1 MGDPPDAI
9 EQPLIQISVL
19 RLHGFGLQI
28 CRWAQSSCAEER
40 IRDSNCSEVRGGA
53 IYRFYGHKWEGSCL
67 SKRLPADLWF
77 KRNLGAAQPLEE
89 TLGQVIGVCMNMRPS
104 RTAMS

>member
-9 EQPLIQISVL
+9 EQALIQISVL

-53 IYRFYGHKWEGSCL
+53 IYRFYGHKWEGSCHCKQL
-67 SKRLPADLWF
+67 LADLWF
-77 KRNLGAAQPLEE
+77 KPNFGAAQPLEE
-89 TLGQVIGVCMNMRPS
+89 TVGQVIVGLVTGQPCR
-104 RTAMS
+104 